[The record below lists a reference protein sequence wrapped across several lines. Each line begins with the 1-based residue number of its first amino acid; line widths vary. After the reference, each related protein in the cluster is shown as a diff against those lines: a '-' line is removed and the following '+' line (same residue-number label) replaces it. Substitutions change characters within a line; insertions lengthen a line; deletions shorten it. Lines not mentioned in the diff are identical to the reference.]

1 MMGTLN
7 LRTLPISELVAAPY
21 NPRRKISNQSA
32 AYKKLR
38 KSIEEFGLVEPLIW
52 NETTGHLV
60 GGHLRLQILK
70 ELQYSEV
77 PVSVVCLSPTR
88 EKALN
93 IILNNQEAQGR
104 YDPAKLAGLLEELQ
118 DLPEL
123 ELTGFDQRTLKCL
136 KLDLQE
142 LPSLESHSTTT
153 ELTLIIANEQLDNV
167 IEKLNPI
174 VREYDLRTHLKV
186 T

>member
-7 LRTLPISELVAAPY
+7 LRTLPISELVPAPY
-21 NPRRKISNQSA
+21 NPRRRLSSQSA
-32 AYKKLR
+32 NYKKLR
-38 KSIEEFGLVEPLIW
+38 KSIQEFGLVEPLIW

-70 ELQYSEV
+70 ELQYTEV
-77 PVSVVCLSPTR
+77 PVSVVQLSATR

-104 YDPAKLAGLLEELQ
+104 YDPSKLADLLEELQ

-123 ELTGFDQRTLKCL
+123 ELTGFDQRTLKSL
-136 KLDLQE
+136 KFDLEE
-142 LPSLESHSTTT
+142 LPEIDTPSTTT
-153 ELTLIIANEQLDNV
+153 ELTLVIPNEQVDAV

-174 VREYDLRTHLKV
+174 VREYDLRTHLKHS
-186 T
+186 